1 MVLKRIFLIALIL
14 GWLVGCV
21 IIICTSVGYTPFRL
35 KASNK
40 INAFQMIPQGW
51 GFFTR
56 NPREEKL
63 IVYKKENNSL
73 RKITQP
79 NFSRENLF
87 GLSRKGR
94 MRQLQVG
101 NLILPYY
108 KQMRPC
114 GSIDPL
120 ECTSDTV
127 LMVKSPFEHSML
139 KGEYLILK
147 QATLPWSWSKNRKD
161 QYNPYEILQ
170 IHVE

>member
-1 MVLKRIFLIALIL
+1 MVFKRIFLIALIL

-21 IIICTSVGYTPFRL
+21 IVICTSVGYTPFRL

-40 INAFQMIPQGW
+40 NSAFQMIPQGW

-63 IVYKKENNSL
+63 IVYKKIDNSL
-73 RKITQP
+73 KKVTQP
-79 NFSRENLF
+79 NFSKQNLF

-94 MRQLQVG
+94 MRQMQIG

-108 KQMRPC
+108 RYMQPC
-114 GSIDPL
+114 EHKD
-120 ECTSDTV
+120 
-127 LMVKSPFEHSML
+127 LMKCNPDSVFVVKNPFEYPIL
-139 KGEYLILK
+139 QGEYLIQK
-147 QATLPWSWSKNRKD
+147 QATLPWAWSKSRKD
-161 QYNPYEILQ
+161 QFNPYEILM